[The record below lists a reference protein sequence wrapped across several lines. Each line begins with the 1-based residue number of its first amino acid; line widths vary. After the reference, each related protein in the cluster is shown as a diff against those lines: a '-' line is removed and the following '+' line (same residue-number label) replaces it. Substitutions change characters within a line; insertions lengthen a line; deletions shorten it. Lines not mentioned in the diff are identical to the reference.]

1 MLMYALLNNL
11 LTKIDEAL
19 SSLRLNTEAK
29 KVVVIVYANDWNITL
44 TTRQVFLY
52 YTTFYTLMNKLQLH
66 DKEE

>member
-29 KVVVIVYANDWNITL
+29 KVVVIVYAND
-44 TTRQVFLY
+44 
-52 YTTFYTLMNKLQLH
+52 
-66 DKEE
+66 